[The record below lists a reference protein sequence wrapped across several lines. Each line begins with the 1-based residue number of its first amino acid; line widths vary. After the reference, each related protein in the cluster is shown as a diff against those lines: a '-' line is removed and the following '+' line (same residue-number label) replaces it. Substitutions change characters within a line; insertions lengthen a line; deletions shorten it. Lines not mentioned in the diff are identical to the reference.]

1 QFERNTEVTR
11 LHQSMAEPPR
21 KNRALGRCRC
31 GRVNRRMRL
40 LQRRRTQFKI
50 SDLPELPIQ
59 ALDVIGL
66 ENLNQHAQAFFKAR
80 RALGRVE
87 AKPIEY
93 PGMAASDTEH
103 DSPPGE
109 QVGGSDLA
117 REHRGMMRR
126 RADNTGEKP
135 DALRA
140 LRRRNVKPERKGR
153 AGK

>member
-1 QFERNTEVTR
+1 
-11 LHQSMAEPPR
+11 
-21 KNRALGRCRC
+21 
-31 GRVNRRMRL
+31 MRL

-50 SDLPELPIQ
+50 SDLPELPLQ

-66 ENLNQHAQAFFKAR
+66 ENLNQHAQAFFKTR
-80 RALGRVE
+80 RAVGRVK
-87 AKPIEY
+87 AKPIEH

-103 DSPPGE
+103 YSPPGQ

-117 REHRGMMRR
+117 REHRGMMRG

-140 LRRRNVKPERKGR
+140 LRRRHVKPERKRR